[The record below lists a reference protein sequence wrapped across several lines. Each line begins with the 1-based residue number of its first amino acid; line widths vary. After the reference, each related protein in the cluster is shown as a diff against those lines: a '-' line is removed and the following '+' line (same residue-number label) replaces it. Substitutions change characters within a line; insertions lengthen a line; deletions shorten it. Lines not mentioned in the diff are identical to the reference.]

1 MKLLNIGCGS
11 TFHRDWVNIDI
22 VSCAPEVR
30 QYDIRKNL
38 PYSDAEFDACYTSH
52 LIEHLKQEESEKLL
66 AECKRILKP
75 QGIIR
80 VVVPDLEGVVREY
93 LNALEKVDSGSSEL
107 EANYDWMML
116 ELYDQTVRSFA
127 GGEMG
132 RFLLKSNITNKDFII
147 SRIGAEAENY
157 WLNQST
163 QKSLWDKISNKKPS
177 WFFKQTRDVILKS
190 LVIMI
195 VSLKKLLQK
204 VCFGILE
211 KFIAGCMIAFLC
223 GDYLK
228 NQVLQMCVSVVLTKV
243 GLLVSIVIT

>member
-1 MKLLNIGCGS
+1 
-11 TFHRDWVNIDI
+11 
-22 VSCAPEVR
+22 
-30 QYDIRKNL
+30 
-38 PYSDAEFDACYTSH
+38 
-52 LIEHLKQEESEKLL
+52 
-66 AECKRILKP
+66 
-75 QGIIR
+75 
-80 VVVPDLEGVVREY
+80 LEGVVREY

-195 VSLKKLLQK
+195 AGNKSKEAFAEGLFRDSGEIHRWMYDRFSLRRL
-204 VCFGILE
+204 LE
-211 KFIAGCMIAFLC
+211 KSGFTDVRVCRADESRIVGFNSYNL
-223 GDYLK
+223 D
-228 NQVLQMCVSVVLTKV
+228 VLNGKTRKPDSLFVDAIK
-243 GLLVSIVIT
+243 